1 MHGKNH
7 DGNFGF
13 IMKTMPSCVKYHQ
26 CNKTIPDICVV
37 RKVFGTNSK
46 NITFLEKTRSKRHN
60 SSIHFHRIIIFI
72 ACYHNET
79 NIFFYIFSSFPG
91 SFLTKKISVPSILLW
106 NFNPKTTNQK
116 YTTHLGLLPES
127 HWN

>member
-60 SSIHFHRIIIFI
+60 SSIHFHRIIIFF

-79 NIFFYIFSSFPG
+79 NIFFLYFFFIPWILPDQKKFPCRP
-91 SFLTKKISVPSILLW
+91 SYYEISTPKLQTKNIQPI
-106 NFNPKTTNQK
+106 
-116 YTTHLGLLPES
+116 
-127 HWN
+127 

>member
-60 SSIHFHRIIIFI
+60 SSIHFHRIIIYI

-91 SFLTKKISVPSILLW
+91 SFLTKKKIPCRPSYYKIST
-106 NFNPKTTNQK
+106 PKLQTKNLQ
-116 YTTHLGLLPES
+116 PI
-127 HWN
+127 